1 MYQEHTENVP
11 ECTPRYTQRK
21 RTTRKEEREMKK
33 RQLEELRRDVGKV
46 LHYPSYDLTG
56 DNPEEIQAR
65 ANAIILMRYGK
76 TPVARERMAAVKEL
90 IERRCN
96 DASIYT
102 DSGQDENSTEEGP
115 HEETNQLGV

>member
-1 MYQEHTENVP
+1 MT
-11 ECTPRYTQRK
+11 
-21 RTTRKEEREMKK
+21 K
-33 RQLEELRRDVGKV
+33 RQLEELRRDVSKV

-76 TPVARERMAAVKEL
+76 TPVARERIATVKEL

-96 DASIYT
+96 NVSVYT
-102 DSGQDENSTEEGP
+102 DSGGAENGAEEGP
-115 HEETNQLGV
+115 HEETNKLEL